1 LKDFFSTKQVQW
13 GIGIPVAQGDEGGN
27 EAISTTPP
35 SSPLLLGLDAEM
47 LDDEIAALCK
57 ESQQYQDSQDH
68 VKRLHSQVPFLV
80 TDQPVDGD
88 ESANDDD
95 FLPNEVSDTDS
106 EAAEDDLGAW
116 KAVCIFD
123 NSSLAMIRQ
132 CLLDTVTVSKKTVRM
147 FCYYSKI
154 LK

>member
-1 LKDFFSTKQVQW
+1 LKDFFNTKQEFNGALGYLSPKETKVVMKPFLQ
-13 GIGIPVAQGDEGGN
+13 
-27 EAISTTPP
+27 

-57 ESQQYQDSQDH
+57 ESQQYQDSPDH
-68 VKRLHSQVPFLV
+68 VKCLHSQASFLV

-106 EAAEDDLGAW
+106 EAAKDDLGAW

-132 CLLDTVTVSKKTVRM
+132 CLSDTVIPSW
-147 FCYYSKI
+147 
-154 LK
+154 LE